1 MATRHRQRGT
11 SGRPSSSDG
20 RIAFRIRIGVTGHV
34 ALEPTDAV
42 VQTLHETFK
51 RIQRQLLLD
60 VATPSTPIRLAVVTQ
75 LAEGPDRWV
84 AQEAMRFGD
93 ACDQP
98 VRLEVILP
106 MCRRAYIERQ
116 GFDDASRTEFEALL
130 EQAASVYEPRGVDP
144 LTDEE
149 AYEAAGHRLVRRCDV
164 LISVW
169 DGTASRGRGG
179 TAETLV
185 HAAWL
190 GKPCIW
196 IRPEHGSA
204 VASDNISDAAPDR
217 FYAVVCD
224 GAQTHPLRPPDL
236 DHDALSSLKDSYRG
250 LDELNRTPNRS
261 GFEDR
266 LAERLQEDPAGEWI
280 ASSLVR
286 ASMLA
291 GWYHRTFRTL
301 AWSISALAIFAAAMV
316 GASVSVWESTYA
328 AVLEVLFLT
337 AATGGFAVLHLRAL
351 HRRWLTYRFLAEQLR
366 SAYYVAPTGADMRR
380 VAALEGVYVER
391 HAEDAVIRA
400 FVEVWD
406 GRPHRAGTGRTPRV
420 DDLISLRSRLAEAW
434 LETQIA
440 FYDEKGHGHERL
452 DQILRPVV
460 VLSFPAALIFAFAHA
475 VDIWESLSIFLTI
488 LLPALGASFGGL
500 LTVMQYKALAKRYGR
515 MAGELAVR
523 QEAIRA
529 ATSLQALA
537 LASSD
542 AAAVIV
548 QETGGWFST
557 MWFLDI
563 EHP

>member
-1 MATRHRQRGT
+1 M
-11 SGRPSSSDG
+11 SPSS
-20 RIAFRIRIGVTGHV
+20 R
-34 ALEPTDAV
+34 PTPWSSPPRN
-42 VQTLHETFK
+42 VQ

-301 AWSISALAIFAAAMV
+301 ACPSPRSRSLPQRWWGQASAS
-316 GASVSVWESTYA
+316 G
-328 AVLEVLFLT
+328 
-337 AATGGFAVLHLRAL
+337 RA
-351 HRRWLTYRFLAEQLR
+351 R
-366 SAYYVAPTGADMRR
+366 MRR
-380 VAALEGVYVER
+380 
-391 HAEDAVIRA
+391 
-400 FVEVWD
+400 F
-406 GRPHRAGTGRTPRV
+406 
-420 DDLISLRSRLAEAW
+420 SKFS
-434 LETQIA
+434 
-440 FYDEKGHGHERL
+440 F
-452 DQILRPVV
+452 LRPPQVV
-460 VLSFPAALIFAFAHA
+460 SQSFTSGLFIA
-475 VDIWESLSIFLTI
+475 VGSRIGSS
-488 LLPALGASFGGL
+488 PNSFGPRTTL
-500 LTVMQYKALAKRYGR
+500 
-515 MAGELAVR
+515 
-523 QEAIRA
+523 
-529 ATSLQALA
+529 
-537 LASSD
+537 
-542 AAAVIV
+542 
-548 QETGGWFST
+548 
-557 MWFLDI
+557 
-563 EHP
+563 HPPART